1 MVKST
6 KAEAPEATKKKA
18 EAKGNYLV
26 QVGTFG
32 VASNAEGT
40 AGRLKGMGLPVAR
53 AKIKGG
59 ALTVIYA
66 GPFASAADAKAALAA
81 ARGAGFSDARIVQ

>member
-1 MVKST
+1 
-6 KAEAPEATKKKA
+6 
-18 EAKGNYLV
+18 
-26 QVGTFG
+26 